1 MAVLVVENVEIIL
14 YKWQGGSMSMASL
27 FQCPEY
33 KVQ

>member
-1 MAVLVVENVEIIL
+1 MAVLVEKVEITL

>member
-1 MAVLVVENVEIIL
+1 MAVLVENVEITL

-27 FQCPEY
+27 FQYPEY

>member
-1 MAVLVVENVEIIL
+1 MAVLVGNVEITQ